1 MCSSDLVLIS
11 NEATAARLCRDVNAA
26 PPDVSV
32 GVITAHTPG
41 SSETLSPIEAM
52 LSTRV
57 ARASLAMERVVR
69 QVGCDHVIELGMFA
83 DRYPQE
89 MRDSAREPALGWF
102 LSRNSVR
109 LIELLAA
116 EYGGAAP
123 TAH

>member
-1 MCSSDLVLIS
+1 MLFRS
-11 NEATAARLCRDVNAA
+11 
-26 PPDVSV
+26 
-32 GVITAHTPG
+32 
-41 SSETLSPIEAM
+41 SPIEAM

-123 TAH
+123 AAH